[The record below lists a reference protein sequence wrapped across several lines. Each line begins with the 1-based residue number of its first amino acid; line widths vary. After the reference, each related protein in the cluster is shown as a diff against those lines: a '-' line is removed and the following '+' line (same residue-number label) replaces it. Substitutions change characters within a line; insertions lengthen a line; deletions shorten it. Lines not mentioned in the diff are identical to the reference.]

1 MTDSHAF
8 HKPTEKFTWWRSLA
22 PIVAILAAFPVA
34 IAPSPALLAHGQSS
48 ASSQPASDESPRA
61 SYGMPS
67 LSDAPDIT
75 FVETLIRQGL
85 AKVAV
90 AICNHRLSILS
101 NDSQAKNSD
110 AFAQWTMLAMHAD
123 IAAELDDVDWNS
135 FEPNLQTALKSLD
148 QRAQP
153 SLGTPREPWILWK
166 KEWCRRFL
174 QQRALAAFLAVP
186 GREPIRDWILASI
199 RQSLDTTE
207 QLELAA
213 QKIQPTKGPA
223 KGSSPSITA
232 SQILDLR
239 GDLELLKADLLYQR
253 SQCYPPKSDDRLT
266 AAAEM
271 LSSIDRALQRI
282 SGTWSHLPL
291 LRIARATAQLQMGQ
305 PSDAQKSLQ
314 SLWIELEQD
323 DSPDPKS
330 PQWKQAIASLAA
342 RAARESSQWES
353 AGDWIA
359 KGGGWFA
366 SPELA
371 LEYIALTVAKNEPTS
386 ATAALEIKRDIAQRF
401 GLYWEQRADAILVA
415 SPNHV
420 SENTPN
426 NATLN
431 NPSNSGSMASL
442 EIFRI
447 QVRQLLAAKK
457 WREAI
462 EKLQQAEL
470 AASQKSLDAEAFAF
484 ATQIAAT
491 FAANGEPSQAADEFY
506 RAAVSYPDAAKAPAT
521 ALMSAWLIRN
531 PIKKTTADPK
541 EDLDAAALQR
551 ATYRERLID
560 TARRWPASEAASQ
573 ASDWLERELLSND
586 SWNQLLDF
594 WTDQVKSAPNFEQ
607 QTSKQVT
614 HTIHRLLFASTLL
627 QDDWLEPPSKDRDN
641 NEEHFTL
648 LTQTIAQH
656 APLNERSSITSWLDT
671 LSPAPFWQNPSKGSA
686 NSQQPPQ
693 WIAQSI
699 PQASTSSLPL
709 PENDPLSRVG
719 SLWYACESTSQALLV
734 APESTRVAT
743 AKELVNLLEQLTQEV
758 AREPRY
764 PFGPRTRARIERS
777 IAFYGALAQCHVAKS
792 DEGIRVLESKRDE
805 NKKSLWWIYHTARAM
820 QSVAEQRQNAI
831 AMYRQ
836 MASGLPAGS
845 QPWLEAR
852 ARTAQTLRLMGN
864 ATEADQLRDLVL
876 ATYPAAT
883 IPWKSRMESM

>member
-8 HKPTEKFTWWRSLA
+8 HKPTEKFTWRGSLFLV
-22 PIVAILAAFPVA
+22 VAVLVA
-34 IAPSPALLAHGQSS
+34 IAPSLALVSHGQSS
-48 ASSQPASDESPRA
+48 AISQPSSDESPRA
-61 SYGMPS
+61 SYGMLS
-67 LSDAPDIT
+67 LSDAPDTT

-90 AICNHRLSILS
+90 ATCNHRLSNLS
-101 NDSQAKNSD
+101 NDSQAKISD
-110 AFAQWTMLAMHAD
+110 AYAQWTMLAMHAD
-123 IAAELDDVDWNS
+123 IAAELEDIDWTS
-135 FEPNLQTALKSLD
+135 FEPKLQTALELLD
-148 QRAQP
+148 QRIQP
-153 SLGTPREPWILWK
+153 CLGTPREPWVLWK

-199 RQSLDTTE
+199 RQTLDSTE
-207 QLELAA
+207 QLELVA
-213 QKIQPTKGPA
+213 QKLQPTKGPA
-223 KGSSPSITA
+223 TSKGPAKESSPSITA

-305 PSDAQKSLQ
+305 PLDAQKNLQ
-314 SLWIELEQD
+314 SLWLELERD
-323 DSPDPKS
+323 DSPDPES
-330 PQWKQAIASLAA
+330 PQWKRAIASLAA
-342 RAARESSQWES
+342 RAARESSQWEV

-359 KGGGWFA
+359 KGGGWA
-366 SPELA
+366 DSPELA
-371 LEYIALTVAKNEPTS
+371 LEHFALTVAKNDPSS
-386 ATAALEIKRDIAQRF
+386 ATAALNIKRDIAQKF
-401 GLYWEQRADAILVA
+401 GVYWEQRADAILVA
-415 SPNHV
+415 SPSHI
-420 SENTPN
+420 S
-426 NATLN
+426 N
-431 NPSNSGSMASL
+431 NPSNGTAMASL

-506 RAAVSYPDAAKAPAT
+506 RAAISYPDADKAPAT

-531 PIKKTTADPK
+531 PMKKTTADPN
-541 EDLDAAALQR
+541 EDLNAAALQR

-573 ASDWLERELLSND
+573 ASDWLERDWLSGD
-586 SWNQLLDF
+586 DWNQLLDF
-594 WTDQVKSAPNFEQ
+594 WTDHLKTSASFEK
-607 QTSKQVT
+607 QTPKQVT
-614 HTIHRLLFASTLL
+614 HTIHRWLFASTLL
-627 QDDWLEPPSKDRDN
+627 HDDWLEPPSKERDK
-641 NEEHFTL
+641 NEELFTL
-648 LTQTIAQH
+648 LTQAIAQY
-656 APLNERSSITSWLDT
+656 APANERASITSWLDT
-671 LSPAPFWQNPSKGSA
+671 LSPAPVWPTPSNGSA
-686 NSQQPPQ
+686 DSPQLPKWISQPILQT
-693 WIAQSI
+693 
-699 PQASTSSLPL
+699 STSNAPL
-709 PENDPLSRVG
+709 PENDPLG
-719 SLWYACESTSQALLV
+719 GIGFLWYACESKSQALLV
-734 APESTRVAT
+734 APESTRLTT
-743 AKELVNLLEQLTQEV
+743 AKELANHLEQLTEEL

-777 IAFYGALAQCHVAKS
+777 IAFYGALAQCHGADS
-792 DEGIRVLESKRDE
+792 ADGIRVLENRRDE
-805 NKKSLWWIYHTARAM
+805 NKKSLWWIYHAARAM
-820 QSVAEQRQNAI
+820 QSFTEYQQNAI
-831 AMYRQ
+831 GLYRQ

-852 ARTAQTLRLMGN
+852 ARTAQTLRALGKV
-864 ATEADQLRDLVL
+864 TEANQLRDLVL
-876 ATYPAAT
+876 ATYPAAET
-883 IPWKSRMESM
+883 PWRNRFDSK